1 MKLAIIIPARN
12 EAGSIGHVIQRIPAS
27 LAAQIIVADN
37 GSTDGTAAIATH
49 AGAEVAFEPRAG
61 YGYACLAGLAHLRDD
76 IDTIAILDADGSDDP
91 QLLLKLLPLDDADF
105 LVTVRSL
112 GLAKQNL
119 SPQQR
124 FGNWL
129 ACFLIRWLWGYRYRD
144 LGPLRAIRR
153 DALER
158 LQMRDTTWGWNVEMQ
173 IKAVEHG
180 LRIRQVDIPYGHRIA
195 GKSKISGTITG
206 TIRAGWKILTTI
218 ARERTARHHGP
229 VSDARPRENTA
240 GARHR

>member
-12 EAGSIGHVIQRIPAS
+12 EAGSIGHVLQRIPAG
-27 LAAQIIVADN
+27 LASQIIVADN
-37 GSTDGTAAIATH
+37 GSSDGTAAIAAHT
-49 AGAEVAFEPRAG
+49 GATVVFEPRAG
-61 YGYACLAGLAHLRDD
+61 YGHACLAGLAQLRPD

-91 QLLLKLLPLDDADF
+91 QLLRQLLPLDDIDF
-105 LVTVRSL
+105 IVTVRTL
-112 GLAKQNL
+112 GLAKENL

-144 LGPLRAIRR
+144 LGPLRVIRR

-173 IKAVEHG
+173 IKAVRHG
-180 LRIRQVDIPYGHRIA
+180 LRIRQVDVPYGHRIA
-195 GKSKISGTITG
+195 GKSKISGTISG

-218 ARERTARHHGP
+218 ARERFAHHHGP
-229 VSDARPRENTA
+229 VSDARSRENA
-240 GARHR
+240 VGARHR